1 MSSTTFYL
9 KSIKAMHP
17 ACSIKPKPIVMM
29 FSMSFNT
36 TARKNNSTNPPHRN
50 RIMSRPGVR
59 SDNPVIKAKKVGKV
73 AQCSVMAAN
82 QPRVS
87 AESVAKLLLRN
98 SRIATMVTG
107 NLKGINVLRKKCD
120 DQFYQFWAVS
130 NPG

>member
-1 MSSTTFYL
+1 
-9 KSIKAMHP
+9 MHP

-29 FSMSFNT
+29 FSMSFST
-36 TARKNNSTNPPHRN
+36 TARKNNSTKPPHKN
-50 RIMSRPGVR
+50 KIMSKPGVR

-107 NLKGINVLRKKCD
+107 NLKGINVLRKKYD

>member
-1 MSSTTFYL
+1 
-9 KSIKAMHP
+9 MHP

-29 FSMSFNT
+29 LSMSLST
-36 TARKNNSTNPPHRN
+36 TARKNNSTKPPHKN
-50 RIMSRPGVR
+50 RIMSNPGVL
-59 SDNPVIKAKKVGKV
+59 SDSPVISAKKLGKV
-73 AQCSVMAAN
+73 AQCNTIAAS

-87 AESVAKLLLRN
+87 AESVARLLLRN

-107 NLKGINVLRKKCD
+107 NLKGMITLRKKCD

>member
-1 MSSTTFYL
+1 
-9 KSIKAMHP
+9 MHP

-29 FSMSFNT
+29 FSMSFST
-36 TARKNNSTNPPHRN
+36 TARKNNNTRPPHRN
-50 RIMSRPGVR
+50 KIISKPGVR

-107 NLKGINVLRKKCD
+107 NLKGINVLRKKYVV
-120 DQFYQFWAVS
+120 QFCQFWAVS
-130 NPG
+130 SPG